1 MKKLLKNKIKGFTL
15 IELMI
20 VVAIIGILAAIAI
33 PNFIRYQLK
42 SKTTEAKTVLG
53 GVKTS
58 QESFR
63 AEIDNYAN
71 VSTIQPSS
79 LPGTVKADWGSSP
92 TAYTCPTACDREA
105 PGSCNSFDCIGYSPS
120 GQVYYRYVSPH
131 RQADTTLTA
140 EFAAGAQADL
150 DGDLGSMGEPGEF
163 AYRSSNDVTT
173 TNGLFGDGLTNC
185 ASDIAGGF
193 IQDCRPGRY

>member
-1 MKKLLKNKIKGFTL
+1 MKRLQRGFTL

-58 QESFR
+58 QEAFR

-71 VSTIQPSS
+71 VTTTQPSG
-79 LPGTVKADWGSSP
+79 LAGTVKGDWGSATDYP
-92 TAYTCPTACDREA
+92 CPTTCDRDQ
-105 PGSCNSFDCIGYSPS
+105 PDTCNVFDCIGYSPS
-120 GQVYYRYVSPH
+120 GSVYYRYRSPH
-131 RQADTTLTA
+131 RQASTAITA
-140 EFAAGAQADL
+140 EFASGAQADL
-150 DGDLGSMGEPGEF
+150 DGDGDVGEF
-163 AYRSSNDVTT
+163 AYRSSNDTTT
-173 TNGLFGDGLTNC
+173 TNGIIADGLTTC
-185 ASDIAGGF
+185 ASNIAGGF
-193 IQDCRPGRY
+193 IQDCKPGRY

>member
-1 MKKLLKNKIKGFTL
+1 MKKLLKNKGFTL

-42 SKTTEAKTVLG
+42 SKTTECKTVLG

-71 VSTIQPSS
+71 VTSVEPGA
-79 LPGTVKADWGSSP
+79 LPGTVKLDWD
-92 TAYTCPTACDREA
+92 AVNFTCPTACDRTASET
-105 PGSCNSFDCIGYSPS
+105 CTTFDCIGYSPS
-120 GQVYYRYVSPH
+120 GLVYYRYASPH
-131 RQADTTLTA
+131 QQALATQVA
-140 EFAAGAQADL
+140 EFAAGCQADL
-150 DGDLGSMGEPGEF
+150 DGDTNIGS
-163 AYRSSNDVTT
+163 YSYVSSNT
-173 TNGLFGDGLTNC
+173 TNTTVGIIADGLSGCPTGIEAGFVTDC
-185 ASDIAGGF
+185 A
-193 IQDCRPGRY
+193 PGQY